1 MSSYTQEELAAIA
14 AKREAKKASKRSRSL
29 FEDLEPVA
37 PFEPVAPRPSNVP
50 TVAKT
55 KESKPTVTKEPLK
68 DPLGKEPSATGLWF
82 LDFVEE
88 GKPETVE
95 AEGAWIQA
103 MTFANKVQID
113 LSTRSASRQSYAKC
127 LEDLRNHVQ
136 QWKAKTA
143 PSKTDS
149 GKTPGKTPGKTG
161 SMSHPLML
169 IGEIGCGKTWLLHA
183 LANHLHMD
191 IECLQDIFM
200 DPPSSSVLEQLGT
213 KGFSL
218 RPKLWVV
225 EHYDMLTPQW
235 TAALKKTFPAMLKS
249 GPIILTAWPCDKQKP
264 EHSLELSAWTT
275 ESKLAFLRTQGFTE
289 KSSKFLLQESGSE
302 FGVSICGALECAKV
316 WGRDLAKRASLE
328 EGEESSAPPINLRL
342 LLEESFTTRWSAT
355 RSLAL
360 ETYDLEL
367 SLGIVQE
374 MAVSASSVGKTD
386 IDLLASQLDHLS
398 AMDMAQRRCSDIASW
413 FVHDRVIQQQ
423 TLKKA
428 KASMSKFTSGTLVPL
443 PQSLIQLAKKK
454 SSLQMYQ
461 DALLKSRHMDTEATE
476 HMRDTRTHADEVE
489 VFMRASGLKWK
500 SPFKKTE

>member
-1 MSSYTQEELAAIA
+1 
-14 AKREAKKASKRSRSL
+14 
-29 FEDLEPVA
+29 
-37 PFEPVAPRPSNVP
+37 
-50 TVAKT
+50 
-55 KESKPTVTKEPLK
+55 
-68 DPLGKEPSATGLWF
+68 
-82 LDFVEE
+82 
-88 GKPETVE
+88 
-95 AEGAWIQA
+95 
-103 MTFANKVQID
+103 
-113 LSTRSASRQSYAKC
+113 
-127 LEDLRNHVQ
+127 
-136 QWKAKTA
+136 
-143 PSKTDS
+143 
-149 GKTPGKTPGKTG
+149 
-161 SMSHPLML
+161 
-169 IGEIGCGKTWLLHA
+169 
-183 LANHLHMD
+183 
-191 IECLQDIFM
+191 
-200 DPPSSSVLEQLGT
+200 
-213 KGFSL
+213 
-218 RPKLWVV
+218 
-225 EHYDMLTPQW
+225 
-235 TAALKKTFPAMLKS
+235 MLKS
-249 GPIILTAWPCDKQKP
+249 GPIILTAWPSDKQKP

-316 WGRDLAKRASLE
+316 WGTDLAKRASLE

-398 AMDMAQRRCSDIASW
+398 AMDLAQRRCSDIPSW

-476 HMRDTRTHADEVE
+476 HLRDTRTHADEVE